1 MVTQSDLRNT
11 YNRIK
16 SFIHRTPLIYSNSFS
31 DMTGAEVYIKAENLQ
46 KTGSFKVR
54 GVFNKMIGLDHKK
67 VIAASMGNHA
77 QAVAFAA
84 KKLGFYA
91 KIVMPVTVPIVKEEA
106 TKGYGADVVL
116 HGENLQEA
124 LDFAIAQ
131 KDYTLIHPYDDDNII
146 AGQATLGLE
155 IIEDLR
161 DIDVVLVPV
170 GGGGLIAGIAL
181 SVKAFNASAK
191 IIGVQTR
198 SATSAH
204 RSFQEH
210 KIIPDRP
217 RPTLADGIAVGKVGE
232 RPYLAISKLVED
244 FIVVDDE
251 TIALAVLL
259 FMERKKLVV
268 EGAGASPLA
277 ALLLNK
283 DRFKGKKIVL
293 VASGGN
299 IDLTLVD
306 RIIRKGLVASGR
318 ISTFEVIVDDVPG
331 SLQALAGIIAS
342 NRANILDISHDRL
355 REGMPVGKIPVAF
368 TIELRSKDSL
378 NNILSNI
385 VSAGF
390 SLKTDSPHKTKG
402 PDETQ

>member
-1 MVTQSDLRNT
+1 MVTRSDLQNT
-11 YNRIK
+11 YSRIK

-31 DMTGAEVYIKAENLQ
+31 DMTGSEVFIKAENLQ

-54 GVFNKMIGLDHKK
+54 GVFNKMLDLDHKK
-67 VIAASMGNHA
+67 VITASMGNHA

-84 KKLGFYA
+84 KKLGFHA

-106 TKGYGADVVL
+106 TRAYGAKVVL

-124 LDFAIAQ
+124 LDFAMAQ
-131 KDYTLIHPYDDDNII
+131 KDYAFIHPYDDDHVIL
-146 AGQATLGLE
+146 GQATLGLE
-155 IIEDLR
+155 IMEDLK
-161 DIDVVLVPV
+161 DIDIILAPV
-170 GGGGLIAGIAL
+170 GGGGLIAGTAL
-181 SVKAFNASAK
+181 SAKAFNATGK
-191 IIGVQTR
+191 LIGVQTT
-198 SATSAH
+198 SATSAF
-204 RSFQEH
+204 RSFHEN

-232 RPYLAISKLVED
+232 KTFLTISELVD
-244 FIVVDDE
+244 DIIAVDDE

-268 EGAGASPLA
+268 EGAGATPLA

-283 DRFKGKKIVL
+283 GRFKGKRVVL

-306 RIIRKGLVASGR
+306 RIIRKGLVADGR
-318 ISTFEVIVDDVPG
+318 ISTFEVLVDDVPG
-331 SLQALAGIIAS
+331 SLHVLAGIIA
-342 NRANILDISHDRL
+342 NHRASILDISHNRL
-355 REGMPVGKIPVAF
+355 REDMPIGKTPVVF
-368 TIELRSKDSL
+368 TLETRSKDSL